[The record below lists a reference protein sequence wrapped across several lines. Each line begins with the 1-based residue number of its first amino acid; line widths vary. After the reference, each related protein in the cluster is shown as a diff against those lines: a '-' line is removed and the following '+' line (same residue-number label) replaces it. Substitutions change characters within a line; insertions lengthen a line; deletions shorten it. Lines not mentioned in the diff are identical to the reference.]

1 MLIGPPVT
9 NFRKSKSN
17 FTYFHSRK
25 LIWKCRLE
33 NNGHLS
39 RPQCVNCSRYQ
50 CWNWSSPIRLPKCH
64 WSNPGVYGYMWYR
77 DPQQTGDTITT
88 QPETT
93 RHDDVIKWKHFPRYW
108 PFVRGIHRSPLNSP
122 HKGQWRGA
130 LMFTLICVWINDCV
144 NNREAG
150 DLRRYCAHCGVT
162 IMYWVLGIVTRSYWA
177 YCIYLSSG
185 FQILCFTHILQAY
198 LTGIGAILRLPQCQ
212 WSKSGHIKHNST
224 HVTTIT
230 MVKHR
235 SCCELTKTP
244 HISPSYGMYFVSYLE
259 KDDREISISSL
270 CTSDETLYPKG

>member
-77 DPQQTGDTITT
+77 DPQKTGDTITT

-93 RHDDVIKWKHFPRYW
+93 HYDDVIMGTIASQITSLTIVYSALYSGADQSKHQSSASLA
-108 PFVRGIHRSPLNSP
+108 FVWRIHRGPVNSP
-122 HKGQWRGA
+122 HKWP
-130 LMFTLICVWINDCV
+130 
-144 NNREAG
+144 
-150 DLRRYCAHCGVT
+150 VT
-162 IMYWVLGIVTRSYWA
+162 RKMSPFDDVIMTYRVLGIVTRSYWA

-198 LTGIGAILRLPQCQ
+198 LTGIGAIVRLPQCQ

-235 SCCELTKTP
+235 SCCKLTKTP

-270 CTSDETLYPKG
+270 CTSGETLHPKG